1 MRRAAADLD
10 VLDRA
15 EALSGLAGVQRAQAV
30 FGISSVRLDIITAL
44 LSGCELS
51 DAALM
56 ERFGITRNGIRRHL
70 KALES
75 EGIIVGR
82 HTTHP
87 RGAGPITYWRADA
100 DELLMLLDDLRSTIL
115 NS

>member
-1 MRRAAADLD
+1 MADLD
-10 VLDRA
+10 VLDCDV
-15 EALSGLAGVQRAQAV
+15 GLTGLTGVQRAQAV

-56 ERFGITRNGIRRHL
+56 ERFSLTRNGIRRHL
-70 KALES
+70 KVLES

-87 RGAGPITYWRADA
+87 RGAGPITYWRADP
-100 DELLMLLDDLRSTIL
+100 DELLMLVDELRSAIL